1 MHVLLLGCA
10 SHKFNLAVRN
20 WIDNDPDL
28 TEVIVKVSRI
38 MKKACTLKLAAKL
51 CELTAYSAVKEN
63 ATRWSSTYQMV
74 SRFLTIQHQLSCVG
88 ELLAIFPSHVEMDHF
103 SKAHAILEKFDEVTV
118 MLQKEGI
125 TFVRVR
131 EIFDEVLRN
140 FPELSTHLADDAD
153 IVKNPVF
160 EKAVVSISKGL
171 KLTDEQ
177 RLEAVRLLKS
187 EPEFLETTS
196 DSQECCSEECGAGGA
211 PVQERYSKTLEQ
223 RLKQQKTLETEVPD
237 IYCNLDMLPG
247 TSVNCE
253 RLFSLAKHI
262 LTDTRKQ
269 TSASL
274 FEALLLL
281 KVNRQMWDE
290 NSVSRAMGQSGEDC
304 SDSDD
309 NDNGGT
315 HFD

>member
-1 MHVLLLGCA
+1 MHFETCC
-10 SHKFNLAVRN
+10 K
-20 WIDNDPDL
+20 
-28 TEVIVKVSRI
+28 T
-38 MKKACTLKLAAKL
+38 

-74 SRFLTIQHQLSCVG
+74 SPFLTIQHQLSCVG
-88 ELLAIFPSHVEMDHF
+88 ELLAIFPSHVEMDHL

-177 RLEAVRLLKS
+177 RLEAIRLLKS
-187 EPEFLETTS
+187 EPELLETTS
-196 DSQECCSEECGAGGA
+196 DSQEGSSEECGDGGA
-211 PVQERYSKTLEQ
+211 PVQERYSKTLER
-223 RLKQQKTLETEVPD
+223 RLKRQKTLETEAPD

-262 LTDTRKQ
+262 LTDTCKR
-269 TSASL
+269 TSALL

-290 NSVSRAMGQSGEDC
+290 HSVSRAMGRSGKDC

-309 NDNGGT
+309 DDNGGT
-315 HFD
+315 HFDYSN